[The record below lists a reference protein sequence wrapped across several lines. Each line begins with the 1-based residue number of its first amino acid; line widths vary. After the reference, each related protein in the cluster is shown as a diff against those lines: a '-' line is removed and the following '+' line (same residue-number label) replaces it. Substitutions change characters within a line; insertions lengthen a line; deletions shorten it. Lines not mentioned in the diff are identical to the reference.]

1 MNRIKEIREIM
12 GIKQKDLAI
21 KAGVSKPYLY
31 DLENQRRGAKRETL
45 ERIAAVL
52 NVDVSDLFKDEK
64 NVLAHDSS
72 EQGNMEKKGA

>member
-1 MNRIKEIREIM
+1 MNRIKEIREFM

-21 KAGVSKPYLY
+21 KAGVSQPYLF

-52 NVDVSDLFKDEK
+52 GVNVSDLFKDDP
-64 NVLAHDSS
+64 NVSVHVSS
-72 EQGNMEKKGA
+72 EQGTMEKKGA

>member
-1 MNRIKEIREIM
+1 MNRIKEIREFM
-12 GIKQKDLAI
+12 GIKQIELAT
-21 KAGVSKPYLY
+21 KAGVSQPYLF

-64 NVLAHDSS
+64 STSAHDSS
-72 EQGNMEKKGA
+72 EQGTVEKKGA